1 MGRNSII
8 MDSLHILNE
17 WRQSFGQV
25 EGGPEMKSTA
35 GARETG
41 PVGAPAIREIS
52 FQDVKSS
59 LAAGWAD
66 FRAHPGF
73 GLFFGGIYVLGGLL
87 ILGFLTSIG
96 SPWMIIP
103 LAIGFPLLG
112 PFVAVGLY
120 EVSRRRQAG
129 EPVTRQGV
137 LAEVFYQ
144 RERQLGWMAFVVM
157 FIFWIWVYQV
167 RLLLALFLG
176 FKSFSS
182 WDAFVQVVL
191 STPEGWGFLGVG
203 TMVGAFLATVL
214 FSTTVIALPML
225 AEREVDFITAMITS
239 VSTVAKN
246 PAPMLGFGFIVGLV
260 TLLALIPLFAGLLI
274 ALPVLGHAT
283 WHLYRRATMPG

>member
-1 MGRNSII
+1 MSNS
-8 MDSLHILNE
+8 
-17 WRQSFGQV
+17 
-25 EGGPEMKSTA
+25 A
-35 GARETG
+35 GVTG
-41 PVGAPAIREIS
+41 EEPVGAPPIRAIS
-52 FQDVKSS
+52 FNDIKTS
-59 LAAGWAD
+59 LGAGWSD

-73 GLFFGGIYVLGGLL
+73 GLFFGGIYMLGGLV
-87 ILGFLTSIG
+87 ILAFLTRIG

-120 EVSRRRQAG
+120 EVSRRRAAG
-129 EPVTRQGV
+129 EPVTRKGV
-137 LAEVFYQ
+137 LAEVFHQ

-182 WDAFVQVVL
+182 WDAFGQVVL
-191 STPEGWGFLGVG
+191 STPEGWGFLIVG
-203 TMVGAFLATVL
+203 TIVGAFLATVL

-239 VSTVAKN
+239 VSTVVKN
-246 PAPMLGFGFIVGLV
+246 PVSMLGFGFIVGLI
-260 TLLALIPLFAGLLI
+260 TLLALLPLFIGLLI

-283 WHLYRRATMPG
+283 WHLYKRATAPA

>member
-1 MGRNSII
+1 MIN
-8 MDSLHILNE
+8 DST
-17 WRQSFGQV
+17 G
-25 EGGPEMKSTA
+25 TA
-35 GARETG
+35 SHG
-41 PVGAPAIREIS
+41 PVGAPQIRAVS
-52 FQDVKSS
+52 FEDVKAS

-66 FRAHPGF
+66 FRAQPGF
-73 GLFFGGIYVLGGLL
+73 GLFFGAIYMIGGLL
-87 ILGFLTSIG
+87 ILAFLTRIG

-129 EPVTRQGV
+129 EPVTRKGV
-137 LAEVFYQ
+137 LAEVFRQ
-144 RERQLGWMAFVVM
+144 RERQFGWMAFVVM
-157 FIFWIWVYQV
+157 FVFWIWIYQV

-203 TMVGAFLATVL
+203 TVVGAFLATVL
-214 FSTTVIALPML
+214 FSTTVMALPML
-225 AEREVDFITAMITS
+225 AEREVDFVTAMITS
-239 VSTVAKN
+239 ISTVVKN
-246 PAPMLGFGFIVGLV
+246 PAPMLGFGFIVGLT
-260 TLLALIPLFAGLLI
+260 TLVALLPAFAGLLI

-283 WHLYRRATMPG
+283 WHLYQRASSEP

>member
-1 MGRNSII
+1 MREDI
-8 MDSLHILNE
+8 MPN
-17 WRQSFGQV
+17 
-25 EGGPEMKSTA
+25 K
-35 GARETG
+35 TG
-41 PVGAPAIREIS
+41 ELVRDNPVGAPHIRELS
-52 FQDVKSS
+52 LDDVRAS
-59 LAAGWAD
+59 LKDGWSD
-66 FRAHPGF
+66 FRAHPGY
-73 GLFFGGIYVLGGLL
+73 GLFFGAIYMIGGLL
-87 ILGFLTSIG
+87 ILAFLTRIG

-120 EVSRRRQAG
+120 EVSRRRAAG
-129 EPVTRQGV
+129 EPVTRKGV
-137 LAEVFYQ
+137 MAEVFHQ

-191 STPEGWGFLGVG
+191 STPEGWGFLAVG
-203 TMVGAFLATVL
+203 TIVGAFLATVL

-239 VSTVAKN
+239 VSTVVKN
-246 PAPMLGFGFIVGLV
+246 PVPMLGFGFIVGLI
-260 TLLALIPLFAGLLI
+260 TLLALLPMFAGLLI

-283 WHLYRRATMPG
+283 WHLYKRATAPA

>member
-1 MGRNSII
+1 
-8 MDSLHILNE
+8 
-17 WRQSFGQV
+17 
-25 EGGPEMKSTA
+25 MKNA
-35 GARETG
+35 VGARESG
-41 PVGAPAIREIS
+41 PAGAPAIGEIS
-52 FQDVKSS
+52 LQDVTSS
-59 LAAGWAD
+59 LAAGWTD
-66 FRAHPGF
+66 FRANPGF
-73 GLFFGGIYVLGGLL
+73 GLFFGGIYMLGGML

-96 SPWMIIP
+96 APWMIIP

-129 EPVTRQGV
+129 EPVTWQGV
-137 LAEVFYQ
+137 LTEVFHQ

-157 FIFWIWVYQV
+157 FIFWVWVYQV

-176 FKSFSS
+176 FKSFSN

-203 TMVGAFLATVL
+203 TVVGAFLATVL

-225 AEREVDFITAMITS
+225 AEREVDFITAMIAS

-246 PAPMLGFGFIVGLV
+246 PLPMLGFGIVVGLV
-260 TLLALIPLFAGLLI
+260 TLLALVPLFVGLLV

-283 WHLYRRATMPG
+283 WHLYRRATLPA

>member
-1 MGRNSII
+1 MSNS
-8 MDSLHILNE
+8 
-17 WRQSFGQV
+17 
-25 EGGPEMKSTA
+25 
-35 GARETG
+35 TG
-41 PVGAPAIREIS
+41 VTGEEPVGAPPIRAIS
-52 FQDVKSS
+52 FDDVKAS
-59 LAAGWAD
+59 LGAGWSD
-66 FRAHPGF
+66 FRARPGF
-73 GLFFGGIYVLGGLL
+73 GLFFGGIYMLGGLV
-87 ILGFLTSIG
+87 ILAFLTRIG

-120 EVSRRRQAG
+120 EVSRRRAAG
-129 EPVTRQGV
+129 EPVTRKGV
-137 LAEVFYQ
+137 LAEVFHQ

-191 STPEGWGFLGVG
+191 STPEGWGFLAVG
-203 TMVGAFLATVL
+203 TVVGAFLATVL

-239 VSTVAKN
+239 VSTVVKN
-246 PAPMLGFGFIVGLV
+246 PVPMLGFGFIVGLI
-260 TLLALIPLFAGLLI
+260 TLLALLPMFAGLLI
-274 ALPVLGHAT
+274 ALPLLGHAT
-283 WHLYRRATMPG
+283 WHLYKRATAPG